1 VRAHAAALEAALD
14 GLVAGGAHVGEA
26 HNAALPYV
34 VIGLPGWGSPD
45 ELPLCGHDF
54 TLDARLTVKAV
65 AGTTEGC
72 YAVLAKVRARLSP
85 DMRWTPLAVEHRA
98 AETKFVRAEFVAPDT
113 SSTITSTDR
122 HPVQGVDTYRLHS
135 QPA

>member
-1 VRAHAAALEAALD
+1 VRD
-14 GLVAGGAHVGEA
+14 GV
-26 HNAALPYV
+26 
-34 VIGLPGWGSPD
+34 
-45 ELPLCGHDF
+45 
-54 TLDARLTVKAV
+54 DA
-65 AGTTEGC
+65 
-72 YAVLAKVRARLSP
+72 
-85 DMRWTPLAVEHRA
+85 RA